1 MSDSGY
7 FIVEARWESG
17 NRPEFFE
24 VDLACGSFSEAK
36 EAAKNYVHLKE
47 PLIWIEGDSDEQ
59 GPVWYASTP
68 SITFRIR
75 S

>member
-1 MSDSGY
+1 MSGY

-17 NRPEFFE
+17 PKQEFFE
-24 VDLACGSFSEAK
+24 VDPSCGSLDEAK
-36 EAAKNYVHLKE
+36 KAAEDYVHLKE
-47 PLIWIEGDSDEQ
+47 PLIWIEGDPDEN
-59 GPVWYASTP
+59 GHVLYASTH